1 MKISDVAQLVVAF
14 VAGINLPV
22 IFVVIRRLGQIRDHL
37 AVLNGRVGRVEEWK
51 GNHTRE
57 DDRAHEDIKELWTA
71 VDKIRDR

>member
-1 MKISDVAQLVVAF
+1 MQISDVAQLVVAF

-51 GNHTRE
+51 GNHIRE

>member
-1 MKISDVAQLVVAF
+1 MSISEVIKIVIAVI
-14 VAGINLPV
+14 AGINLPV
-22 IFVVIRRLGQIRDHL
+22 IFLVIKRLGQIRDHL